1 MVVDVSAVPTTR
13 AHALAASV
21 ESMIHREGMVA
32 GASIGTIE
40 TWRERSGFGR
50 ATVSEAM
57 RLLVDRGIV
66 EVRPGRGG
74 GLFVART
81 GPVVRLRHTLL
92 SVHGDATSVADAL
105 AVREALE
112 PLLVRDAARHRTKR
126 QVRRLRSRVHEVETA
141 LDDHDAFVRAVW
153 ALHEDIAE
161 ISPNELLRA
170 IYLAVLRGIDDSA
183 VRATSGLDST
193 DSSAEYRR
201 HRLRVHAELVEAI
214 AAAESDAVERA
225 LERHRGE
232 RA

>member
-1 MVVDVSAVPTTR
+1 VTR
-13 AHALAASV
+13 IAILDDYQNTARDCADWT
-21 ESMIHREGMVA
+21 
-32 GASIGTIE
+32 SIPGSPEIVT
-40 TWRERSGFGR
+40 FG
-50 ATVSEAM
+50 EH
-57 RLLVDRGIV
+57 I
-66 EVRPGRGG
+66 PGEQ
-74 GLFVART
+74 A
-81 GPVVRLRHTLL
+81 
-92 SVHGDATSVADAL
+92 VADAL

-214 AAAESDAVERA
+214 AAAESEAVERA